1 MPDNLIKAIQPE
13 YEDFLRDESRST
25 GYAESIS
32 FPKSEG
38 EIIKILSELA
48 KSREPVTMQ
57 GARTGITAGAVP
69 FGGHVLNLGGMNKIT
84 GLSYDERQK
93 CFLLRV
99 QPGVLL
105 TDIKKALEI
114 KEFDT
119 GSWPPESI
127 AALDML
133 RNSGN
138 WFFSP
143 DPTETSASIG
153 GMAGCNASGARSFKF
168 GPTRRYIEAMRII
181 LADGSAVTLKRG
193 LQKAQGR
200 SFELELDNGE
210 ILTGDIPK
218 YRMPDVKNASGYFAA
233 DNMDLID
240 MFIGSEGTLGII
252 TEMEIRLLQAPKSIW
267 GVTAFFPRDEEA
279 VRFVRGIRGER
290 VEFLEAPLNYKPAAI
305 EFFNNDALELLKTQ
319 KRVNPA
325 FAEIPE
331 LPAGYHTS
339 VYIEYHGGNEDVVS
353 DMVFGAVEVLTACG
367 GSEDT
372 TWIATNPKEM
382 EKLHFFRHAVPE
394 AVNLL
399 IGERRKKNSS
409 ITKLGTDMAVPDDRL
424 SEVMELYKSGLEQSG
439 LQSVMF
445 GHIGNNHIHVNI
457 LPNNMEEYNK
467 GKELYLTWAEK
478 VIEMGGTVS
487 AEHGIG
493 KLKIDMLR
501 KMYGEDGVRQML
513 ELKKL
518 FDPEYR
524 LNRGNLFRQKSD
536 S

>member
-1 MPDNLIKAIQPE
+1 MADNSIKAIQPE

-48 KSREPVTMQ
+48 KSREPVTIQ

-69 FGGHVLNLGGMNKIT
+69 CGGHVLNLGGMNKIT

-105 TDIKKALEI
+105 TDIKKALEM
-114 KEFDT
+114 KEF
-119 GSWPPESI
+119 GG
-127 AALDML
+127 
-133 RNSGN
+133 GN

-143 DPTETSASIG
+143 DPTETSASMG
-153 GMAGCNASGARSFKF
+153 GMAACNASGARSFKF

-193 LQKAQGR
+193 LHKARGR
-200 SFELELDNGE
+200 SFELELDNGK
-210 ILTGDIPK
+210 ILAGDIPK

-331 LPAGYHTS
+331 LPAGYHTA
-339 VYIEYHGGNEDVVS
+339 VYIEYHGGNEDAVS
-353 DMVFGAVEVLTACG
+353 GMVFGAVEVLTSCG
-367 GSEDT
+367 GSEEA

-399 IGERRKKNSS
+399 IGERRKNNSS
-409 ITKLGTDMAVPDDRL
+409 ITKLGTDMAVPDNRI
-424 SEVMELYKSGLEQSG
+424 SEVMELYKSGLEKSG
-439 LQSVMF
+439 LESVMF

-457 LPNNMEEYNK
+457 LPNSIEEYNK
-467 GKELYLTWAEK
+467 GKELYLTWAGK

-501 KMYGEDGVRQML
+501 KMYGEDGIRQML

-518 FDPEYR
+518 FDPENR